1 MKYSQLLIL
10 RNKRSLVSLSTI
22 LAIYSTQLSAAEI
35 PTITVEG
42 TEISDVSGEEIK
54 SADVAEALTKK
65 IPSVSLIRRSGI
77 ANDIIVRGQNK
88 DNINIVIDSAKIYGA
103 CPNRMDPPTSHILTN
118 NIESIDIIEGPYDV
132 ENFGSLSAAVII
144 KTKKPEQKLHGEI
157 SANAGRWNYKKMA
170 ATFSGGNEKV
180 RALVSLSKESGAQYK
195 DGDGNNFN
203 QQIKNSITSTMV
215 SYKDQYKD
223 MDAYDKK
230 TFMGKI
236 YLNLIDNHEL
246 AVSYTA
252 NRSDDVFYPS
262 SKMDALYDDSN
273 ILNIDYSIKNLAQ
286 FSKKL
291 DFKYYDSDVEHPM
304 STKYRNS
311 SGPNSVNERVSLL
324 TTRMQGFKV
333 KNAFDLSD
341 SLEATIGL
349 DSSLR
354 NWDGQYAGSGM
365 SSWITGRQSINDV
378 DTQNNAIFVEMEK
391 RYIGFSL
398 KTGMRYD
405 DTSIKS
411 AGGQQS
417 NDYRSFSA
425 FAHGTFQLNG
435 HTRFFGGL
443 GKSSRVPDARELYF
457 TNAGMNPMMPGSMAG
472 TPSLDDTSN
481 YEIDFGVEHN
491 FENLTVKSKFFH
503 SWLKDYIYYNADKMK
518 NNFENID
525 AKIYGLDISGLY
537 SFTDDLY
544 LDFGLAYQRGKK
556 DQALLGQTDTDLA
569 NVTPLKMNLGLN
581 YDYMNS
587 GTAKIEVVAAD
598 SWDKYDSDNGE
609 QELDSYAVLN
619 LKLSHNIT
627 KNIEITTG
635 IDNLL
640 DKTYAVNNTYKDL
653 TLLIDGTGDVM
664 LMNEPG
670 RYYYING
677 AYKF

>member
-1 MKYSQLLIL
+1 MSHLLIIFITYNACIIFKFYGKGIMNIL
-10 RNKRSLVSLSTI
+10 QLVTLKNKRTLVSISTI
-22 LAIYSTQLSAAEI
+22 LAIYSTQISASEI

-118 NIESIDIIEGPYDV
+118 NIESIDIVEGPYDV
-132 ENFGSLSAAVII
+132 ENFGTLSASVKI
-144 KTKKPEQKLHGEI
+144 KTKKPEKDFHGEI

-170 ATFSGGNEKV
+170 ATFSGGNDKV
-180 RALVSLSKESGAQYK
+180 RALVSLSKESSAQYR
-195 DGDGNNFN
+195 DGDGNNFD
-203 QQIKNSITSTMV
+203 QQIRKSIASTMV
-215 SYKDQYKD
+215 RYKDQYND

-230 TFMGKI
+230 TFMGKM

-252 NRSDDVFYPS
+252 NRSDDILYPS

-273 ILNIDYSIKNLAQ
+273 ILNIDYSIKNLAK

-291 DFKYYDSDVEHPM
+291 DFQYYDSDVEHPM

-311 SGPNSVNERVSLL
+311 SGPNSANEKVSKL
-324 TTRMQGFKV
+324 TTRMQGFKL

-341 SLEATIGL
+341 TLEATIGL

-354 NWDGQYAGSGM
+354 NWDGQYTGYGM
-365 SSWITGRQSINDV
+365 SSWITGRPSISDV

-405 DTSIKS
+405 DTSIKPS
-411 AGGQQS
+411 GGQQS

-425 FAHGTFQLNG
+425 FAHGTYQFSGN
-435 HTRFFGGL
+435 TRFFGGF

-457 TNAGMNPMMPGSMAG
+457 TMAGMNPMMPGMVALHYHYQIYPMNQQQLLQALQCLYSYSHNLTQG
-472 TPSLDDTSN
+472 SFLVELCSLDRYPFDLPMPDLFYRVDKPDQN
-481 YEIDFGVEHN
+481 QDIDH
-491 FENLTVKSKFFH
+491 
-503 SWLKDYIYYNADKMK
+503 
-518 NNFENID
+518 
-525 AKIYGLDISGLY
+525 
-537 SFTDDLY
+537 
-544 LDFGLAYQRGKK
+544 Q
-556 DQALLGQTDTDLA
+556 
-569 NVTPLKMNLGLN
+569 
-581 YDYMNS
+581 
-587 GTAKIEVVAAD
+587 
-598 SWDKYDSDNGE
+598 
-609 QELDSYAVLN
+609 
-619 LKLSHNIT
+619 
-627 KNIEITTG
+627 
-635 IDNLL
+635 
-640 DKTYAVNNTYKDL
+640 
-653 TLLIDGTGDVM
+653 
-664 LMNEPG
+664 
-670 RYYYING
+670 
-677 AYKF
+677 